1 MKIAPSTIR
10 DIHAFPQRRDPL
22 LDVNGGGRRLSFS
35 RYGPLDLA
43 SLDQSW
49 PFSHGRREKYCP
61 CNICHG
67 CYVFDNGDS
76 YSRLASDVDKDV
88 RLFSPGIL
96 VWVLLPMMIDYFN
109 GYARARGLGIAA
121 QTKIM
126 GEPSMVFSGMWFNC
140 L

>member
-1 MKIAPSTIR
+1 MKIASSTIR
-10 DIHAFPQRRDPL
+10 DIRAFLQRRDPL
-22 LDVNGGGRRLSFS
+22 LNVNGGGGRLSFF
-35 RYGPLDLA
+35 RYGPSDLA

-61 CNICHG
+61 RNICPG

-76 YSRLASDVDKDV
+76 YSWLASDVDKDV

-96 VWVLLPMMIDYFN
+96 VWVLLPMTIDYFN

-126 GEPSMVFSGMWFNC
+126 GGPLMVFSGI
-140 L
+140 